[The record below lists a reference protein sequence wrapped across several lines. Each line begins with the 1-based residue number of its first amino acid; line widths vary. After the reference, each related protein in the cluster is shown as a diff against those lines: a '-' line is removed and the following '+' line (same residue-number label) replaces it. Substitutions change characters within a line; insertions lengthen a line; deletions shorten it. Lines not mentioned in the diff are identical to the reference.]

1 MGQELCKCQV
11 IVQQKSC
18 KIWKILATTINVLFM
33 ACKYSSEYRLLLGK
47 NKHRANL
54 PKYSLITKFQFVCSC
69 LWENTRL
76 QAAQLKKPR
85 RIYNS
90 LSYFPT
96 DKEIK
101 AKNLGKWRGK
111 TRVWMT
117 HPKTLHLLDY
127 KQFCCAWISLL
138 NLFVFKLPS
147 SMAELNKLHMSELQV
162 KSSVMS

>member
-1 MGQELCKCQV
+1 MALILTASQGTSLQEALEKCTGQELCKCQV

-18 KIWKILATTINVLFM
+18 KIWKILATTINTLFM
-33 ACKYSSEYRLLLGK
+33 ACKYSNEYRLLLGK
-47 NKHRANL
+47 NKHRANF

-96 DKEIK
+96 DKGIK

-117 HPKTLHLLDY
+117 SYILKHFTCWTTNSFAVHGSP
-127 KQFCCAWISLL
+127 C
-138 NLFVFKLPS
+138 
-147 SMAELNKLHMSELQV
+147 
-162 KSSVMS
+162 